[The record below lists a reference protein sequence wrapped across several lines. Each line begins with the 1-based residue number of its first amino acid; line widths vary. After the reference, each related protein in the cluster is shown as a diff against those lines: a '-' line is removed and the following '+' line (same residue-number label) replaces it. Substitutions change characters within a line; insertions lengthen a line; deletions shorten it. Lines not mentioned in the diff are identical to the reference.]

1 MTFGNMR
8 EQGVRNLSVYC
19 RDCHHWP
26 LLNVDHMPDDVE
38 IQTIER
44 RLVCSRCGSVGK
56 SDTQPNWSE
65 RPPRARHSPAANT
78 NSKPGSPR
86 RGFAVNVR
94 CCHLMRA

>member
-8 EQGVRNLSVYC
+8 EQGVRHLSVYC

-38 IQTIER
+38 IQSIDR

-56 SDTQPNWSE
+56 
-65 RPPRARHSPAANT
+65 
-78 NSKPGSPR
+78 
-86 RGFAVNVR
+86 
-94 CCHLMRA
+94 